1 MKKIY
6 LIGLIVGAIGF
17 SSCDDFLTE
26 TPKHKQTI
34 ENVITDYTSAQ
45 YVVNG
50 IYSTY
55 TNCSYLGGYLY
66 TSLATQAS
74 LWIYSNSAFKNMTY
88 YQGNT
93 SDYTTPY
100 IWKQLYGCVNSANT
114 AISGIEGANPSI
126 FPSEQAKIS
135 LLAEARCFRGFAN
148 LNLLWFFGH
157 WFADADSPYGLVYRD
172 QQPNLT
178 NLMAER
184 ISVGESYQYII
195 DDLEYAEKYL
205 GDYTSPRLMSKQ
217 FAQVMHAKLLL
228 VRGWDGDYTKAL
240 ELVNTVMTKAP
251 SIFKME
257 SNISDLYDKSWDS
270 NELLFCRYLGDQT
283 MPANNDYPYSA
294 GLFDKKT
301 FEEIPTG
308 WLEADPRFE
317 YIVGEAY
324 GPNQWQVDQ
333 GVKGIVLTKLY
344 RGGRGKDPYGKYTTY
359 VFRYAELYLMKAELL
374 ARTNPSDIAGALKPL
389 NDMRAQY
396 VTPHLDPVPM
406 PANHQELMDA
416 IFKEYI
422 VTLFLENETE
432 WFASIRFKT
441 ADGETWLKKL
451 KGSEINYTE
460 NQYCWPIPD
469 DEMKTH
475 DNEILQN
482 PGLSAIE

>member
-6 LIGLIVGAIGF
+6 LIGLIASAVSF

-26 TPKHKQTI
+26 APKHKQTI

-50 IYSTY
+50 IYSVY
-55 TNCSYLGGYLY
+55 TNCGNLGGQLY
-66 TSLATQAS
+66 TNLAQQAG
-74 LWIYSNSAFKNMTY
+74 LWNYYNSPNYTMTY

-93 SDYTTPY
+93 SDSYTPY
-100 IWKQLYGCVNSANT
+100 IWMNLYACVNAANA
-114 AISGIEGANPSI
+114 AITGVEGANPAI
-126 FPSEQAKIS
+126 YPSESAKIS
-135 LLAEARCFRGFAN
+135 LLAEARCFRAFAN
-148 LNLLWFFGH
+148 LNILWCFGH

-184 ISVGESYQYII
+184 ISVGESYQHII

-228 VRGWDGDYTKAL
+228 VRGWDGDYVKAL
-240 ELVNTVMTKAP
+240 ELVNTVMTEAP

-257 SNISDLYDKSWDS
+257 SNISDLYEKSWDS

-283 MPANNDYPYSA
+283 FPADNDYPYSA
-294 GLFDKKT
+294 GLFDVKT
-301 FEEIPTG
+301 FTEIPTN
-308 WLEADPRFE
+308 WLKADPRYD
-317 YIVGEAY
+317 YIIGEAY
-324 GPNQWQVDQ
+324 GPNQWQVDA
-333 GVKGIVLTKLY
+333 GKTGIVLTKLY
-344 RGGRGKDPYGKYTTY
+344 RGGRAKDKEGKFTAY

-389 NDMRAQY
+389 NEMRAQY

-416 IFKEYI
+416 IYKEYI

-441 ADGETWLKKL
+441 ADGETWLRKL
-451 KGSEINYTE
+451 KESTINYTE

-469 DEMKTH
+469 AEMKTH
-475 DNEILQN
+475 ENEILQN

>member
-6 LIGLIVGAIGF
+6 LIGLIIGTM
-17 SSCDDFLTE
+17 SLSACDDFLTE
-26 TPKHKQTI
+26 KPKHEQTI
-34 ENVITDYTSAQ
+34 ENVITDYSSAQ
-45 YVVNG
+45 YIVNG
-50 IYSTY
+50 IYATY
-55 TNCSYLGGYLY
+55 TKCSNLGGYLY

-74 LWIYSNSAFKNMTY
+74 LWIYDNTFKNMTY
-88 YQGNT
+88 YQGNKN
-93 SDYTTPY
+93 DYTTPS
-100 IWKQLYGCVNSANT
+100 IWMNLYACVNSANT
-114 AISGIEGANPSI
+114 AITGIEKANPAI
-126 FPSEQAKIS
+126 FPSEQSKIS

-148 LNLLWFFGH
+148 LNILWCFGH
-157 WFADADSPYGLVYRD
+157 WFDNAESPYGLIYRD

-184 ISVGESYQYII
+184 ISVGESYQHII

-205 GDYTSPRLMSKQ
+205 GDYTSPRLLSKQ

-228 VRGWDGDYTKAL
+228 VRGWEGDYTKAL
-240 ELVNTVMTKAP
+240 ELVNSVMSDSP

-257 SNISDLYDKSWDS
+257 TNISDLYNKSWDS

-283 MPANNDYPYSA
+283 LPSNNEYPYSA
-294 GLFDKKT
+294 GLFDRKT
-301 FEEIPTG
+301 FEEIPTA
-308 WLEADPRFE
+308 WLKADPRYD
-317 YIVGEAY
+317 YIMGEAY

-333 GVKGIVLTKLY
+333 GVTGIVLTKLY
-344 RGGRGKDPYGKYTTY
+344 REGRGKNPFSKFTTY

-374 ARTNPSDIAGALKPL
+374 ARTNPSDIMGALKPL

-396 VTPHLDPVPM
+396 STPYLEPIAT
-406 PANHQELMDA
+406 PASHQELMDA

-422 VTLFLENETE
+422 VTLFLENETG

-441 ADGETWLKKL
+441 ADGQTWLKKL
-451 KGSEINYTE
+451 KGSDISYTE

-469 DEMKTH
+469 DEMKAHT
-475 DNEILQN
+475 NEIPQN